1 MKQTVVGVFDQ
12 YAAAQ
17 HAAQQLR
24 SSGFADSVFVTD
36 EPGQDV
42 TRQSESQGVFDQ
54 VRSFFAELFGTD
66 EDRDVRTYAEAVRR
80 GGALVKV
87 EVDEQQADVARSA
100 LESAGAVDIEERARE
115 WRASGWED
123 GPADTAACA
132 DERGSTV
139 AGTRTVGQ
147 EAVIPVVQEELQVG
161 KRTVQTGVVRV
172 YAHTVE
178 TPVTEA
184 VSLRSEH
191 AEVERRPVDRPA
203 TEQDLRAL
211 QDRTI
216 EVRETAEQAV
226 VAKTARVVEEVT
238 VGKTASERTEQVS
251 DTLRATQVDV
261 ERGESGGA
269 GLQPVDDRDAEFR
282 RHFQTRFAGER
293 YEDYE
298 PAYRYGHELSSDER
312 YRGREWDEMEPEV
325 RRDWESRY
333 PGSAW
338 ERFKAA
344 VRHGWE
350 RITH

>member
-1 MKQTVVGVFDQ
+1 MKQTVVGVFDK
-12 YAAAQ
+12 YATAQ
-17 HAAQQLR
+17 HAAQELR
-24 SSGFADSVFVTD
+24 SSGFADSVFVTE
-36 EPGQDV
+36 EPGEDV
-42 TRQSESQGVFDQ
+42 TRQGENQGVFDH

-66 EDRDVRTYAEAVRR
+66 EDREVRTYAEAVRR

-115 WRASGWED
+115 WRASGWDADLAETAA
-123 GPADTAACA
+123 PADVRPSRAA
-132 DERGSTV
+132 EV
-139 AGTRTVGQ
+139 RTGGQ
-147 EAVIPVVQEELQVG
+147 EDVIPVVQEELQVG

-178 TPVTEA
+178 TPVNES

-203 TEQDLRAL
+203 TEQDLAAL
-211 QDRTI
+211 RDRTI
-216 EVRETAEQAV
+216 EVRETAEQPV
-226 VAKTARVVEEVT
+226 VAKTARVVEEVS
-238 VGKTASERTEQVS
+238 VGKTVSERTQEVS
-251 DTLRATQVDV
+251 DTLRSTQVEVD
-261 ERGESGGA
+261 RGESSA
-269 GLQPVDDRDAEFR
+269 TGLQSLDERDSEFR
-282 RHFQTRFAGER
+282 RHFQTSYAGER

-298 PAYRYGHELSSDER
+298 PAYLYGHELSSDER
-312 YRGREWDEMEPEV
+312 YRGRSWTEMEPDV

-350 RITH
+350 RIAH